1 MTTIHRAHRAI
12 LPAAFLLLTSLYASA
27 QAVAESEAPVSIE
40 INWMEELQKGGVTGI
55 ALFVLAIAAVGFT
68 IERLLNLRG
77 KLIVPKSL
85 IDEIKPLGRSHHF
98 EEVRERCAKTP
109 SVLSKVM
116 TYIVNHRGN
125 DPELYMAGAADI
137 GAREIDKHRRKL
149 APLGIISS
157 LAPLLGLLG
166 TMIGM
171 IEAFAKFAIIEDSS
185 EASIVLAD
193 SIGKA
198 LITTAMGLVIAIPTI
213 VIYHYLRS
221 RLNKHSE
228 DLEEAVE
235 TLASAWFFQT
245 SGFVSDTGAGTEPES
260 VKTDEQ
266 AEEVAVSA

>member
-1 MTTIHRAHRAI
+1 MKRKIKNHPI
-12 LPAAFLLLTSLYASA
+12 FLSASVMMLTVLQASA
-27 QAVAESEAPVSIE
+27 QTDAPISIE
-40 INWMEELQKGGVTGI
+40 INWMEELQKGGLTGI
-55 ALFVLAIAAVGFT
+55 ALIVLAVAAVGFT

-77 KLIVPKSL
+77 NLIVSRKL
-85 IDEIKPLGRSHHF
+85 IDEIKPLGRDHYF
-98 EEVRERCAKTP
+98 DEVRDRCAASP

-116 TYIVNHRGN
+116 TYVVNHRGN

-149 APLGIISS
+149 APIGIIAS

-171 IEAFAKFAIIEDSS
+171 IEAFAKFALIEDSS

-198 LITTAMGLVIAIPTI
+198 LITTAMGLVIAIPTL

-221 RLNKHSE
+221 RLNKYSE

-235 TLASAWFFQT
+235 SLASAWFFQT
-245 SGFVSDTGAGTEPES
+245 SGFVKDTEPGKTVGVASEES
-260 VKTDEQ
+260 SEDVQVT
-266 AEEVAVSA
+266 A